1 MRLRWN
7 VGEGEFSVDGGYRG
21 GEEGSLWKKRRL
33 TRRTKRE
40 RERRK
45 RKTRKGDAGG
55 EEEEEGGGGGGQK
68 ERERKREAVGIFAR
82 ERARVGKRGEN
93 KLKAKLYSHK
103 KMELF
108 LDAVPPRYEEKEG

>member
-1 MRLRWN
+1 M
-7 VGEGEFSVDGGYRG
+7 
-21 GEEGSLWKKRRL
+21 EETKANTKNEARAGKEKKENEKRRC
-33 TRRTKRE
+33 RGR
-40 RERRK
+40 
-45 RKTRKGDAGG
+45 G
-55 EEEEEGGGGGGQK
+55 GGGGGGQK

>member
-1 MRLRWN
+1 M
-7 VGEGEFSVDGGYRG
+7 
-21 GEEGSLWKKRRL
+21 EETKAKKE
-33 TRRTKRE
+33 RE

-45 RKTRKGDAGG
+45 RRTRKG
-55 EEEEEGGGGGGQK
+55 EGGKVGVEGGR
-68 ERERKREAVGIFAR
+68 RERGSERRSTAVGIFAR
-82 ERARVGKRGEN
+82 ERVREGKRGEN

>member
-1 MRLRWN
+1 M
-7 VGEGEFSVDGGYRG
+7 
-21 GEEGSLWKKRRL
+21 EETKANAK
-33 TRRTKRE
+33 KRE

-45 RKTRKGDAGG
+45 RRTRKDAG
-55 EEEEEGGGGGGQK
+55 EEKEK
-68 ERERKREAVGIFAR
+68 EREKKREAIHGCWDLRER
-82 ERARVGKRGEN
+82 ERASEGKRGEN